1 MNISESTDSTARNDL
16 ARQVFVTLSLVV
28 CIVGS
33 MIGVGVFGGI
43 PIAQAAGGALSADS
57 TLLAPATP
65 AFSIW
70 SVIYT
75 GLVAYTAWQWLP
87 SQKSNPRQRSLGWVV
102 ACSMLLNAAWI
113 LSVQAGW
120 LPVSVLVIVALLV
133 VLVVAFRRYIS
144 RRPASVPEAV
154 VVDGT
159 LGLYLGWASVAVCAN
174 IAAALKA
181 AGFSGF
187 GWRPEVWSI
196 AVLVVVAA
204 VGIAVAVKGEGRLAL
219 AAAIAWGLAWITV
232 GRSADSPE
240 SAPTAIAAAA
250 AAAAVLGAAF
260 IVRTRSMTALARVRS
275 GQER

>member
-1 MNISESTDSTARNDL
+1 MSESTDSTARNDL

-28 CIVGS
+28 CIAGS

-174 IAAALKA
+174 IAA
-181 AGFSGF
+181 GFSGF

-250 AAAAVLGAAF
+250 AAAAVLGAAI

>member
-1 MNISESTDSTARNDL
+1 MAVGSSDLLRQTA
-16 ARQVFVTLSLVV
+16 VTISLVI

-33 MIGVGVFGGI
+33 MIGVGVFGGT
-43 PIAQAAGGALSADS
+43 PIAQAAGGALAADS

-70 SVIYT
+70 SVVYA
-75 GLVAYTAWQWLP
+75 GLVAYTVWQWLP
-87 SQKSNPRQRSLGWVV
+87 SQRANSRQRSLGWIV
-102 ACSMLLNAAWI
+102 AASMILNAAWI

-120 LPVSVLVIVALLV
+120 LFVSVLVILALLAT
-133 VLVVAFRRYIS
+133 LILAFLRYSQS
-144 RRPASVPEAV
+144 RAASWVEAV

-159 LGLYLGWASVAVCAN
+159 LGLYLGWTSVAVCAN

-187 GWRPEVWSI
+187 GVRPEIWSVG
-196 AVLVVVAA
+196 VLVVVAA
-204 VGIAVAVKGEGRLAL
+204 VGIALAIKGHGRLAL

-240 SAPTAIAAAA
+240 SFPTAVAAAVA
-250 AAAAVLGAAF
+250 AALVLGAA
-260 IVRTRSMTALARVRS
+260 ITVRTRTALAGGSAGGGASALPRR
-275 GQER
+275 